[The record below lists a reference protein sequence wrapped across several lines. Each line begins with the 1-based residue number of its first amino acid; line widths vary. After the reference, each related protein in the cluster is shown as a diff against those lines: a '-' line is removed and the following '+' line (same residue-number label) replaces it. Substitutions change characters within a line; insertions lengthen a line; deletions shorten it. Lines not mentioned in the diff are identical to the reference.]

1 MDTAHNIMLLGSSTL
16 VSFNITFILL
26 GMIITL
32 FKRERAGD
40 LVEDVKNEKR
50 FSTNGSNNDNMLNK
64 WIMQ

>member
-1 MDTAHNIMLLGSSTL
+1 MLLGSSTL

-32 FKRERAGD
+32 FKRGRAGD